1 MYKTVSTI
9 SGQFHSNRHD
19 CYYKIIIYTYNY
31 VCQFLECH
39 HMVQSVSGLK
49 KDGMSHD
56 VVASIS
62 INAGVLG
69 LRFLNLNSEC

>member
-1 MYKTVSTI
+1 
-9 SGQFHSNRHD
+9 
-19 CYYKIIIYTYNY
+19 
-31 VCQFLECH
+31 
-39 HMVQSVSGLK
+39 MVQSVSGLK